1 MIINVVYCGV
11 PMPESDETKGLFTR
25 LKRTRESLA
34 ANLSGLFG
42 SGSAVLD
49 EAAFD
54 DLTDQLILADL
65 GVEASTQIVAVL
77 RRQAASER
85 VETKEQ
91 LNSVLRTQLL
101 KILQPSVRP
110 LDISANP
117 AKPWVVLMVGVNG
130 VGKTTTAAKLAYWF
144 TQQRLKVMLG
154 ASDTYRAA
162 AIEQLQVWGQRL
174 AVPVVA
180 QQRGA
185 DAAAVAHDALSS
197 AQARSVDVLIIDS
210 AGRQHVNSE
219 LMGQLQKMNR
229 VIQSLDE
236 QAPHEILLVVDA
248 STGQNALTQVGAFA
262 ASVGVTGL
270 CVTKLDGTA
279 RGGVLVALAQ
289 KYCLPIYFV
298 GVGES
303 FNDLRPFDAES
314 FVSALIGIAG
324 SP

>member
-1 MIINVVYCGV
+1 
-11 PMPESDETKGLFTR
+11 MPESDETSGLFTR
-25 LKRTRESLA
+25 LKKTRESIA

-49 EAAFD
+49 DAAFD
-54 DLTDQLILADL
+54 DLADQLILADL

-77 RRQAASER
+77 RRQAVSTR

-91 LNSVLRTQLL
+91 LNSVLRIQLL
-101 KILQPSVRP
+101 EILQPSVRS
-110 LDISANP
+110 LDLPVASD
-117 AKPWVVLMVGVNG
+117 KPWVVVMVGVNG
-130 VGKTTTAAKLAYWF
+130 VGKTTTAAKLAHWF
-144 TQQRLKVMLG
+144 TQQGLKVILG
-154 ASDTYRAA
+154 ACDTYRAA
-162 AIEQLQVWGQRL
+162 AIEQLQVWGQRV
-174 AVPVVA
+174 AVPVIA

-210 AGRQHVNSE
+210 AGRQHVNTE
-219 LMGQLQKMNR
+219 LMEQLQKMNR
-229 VIQSLDE
+229 VIQRLDDS
-236 QAPHEILLVVDA
+236 APHEILLVVDA
-248 STGQNALTQVGAFA
+248 ATGQNALAQVGAFA

-289 KYCLPIYFV
+289 KFQLPIYFV

-303 FNDLRPFDAES
+303 VEDLRPFDAET
-314 FVSALIGIAG
+314 FVTALIGDG
-324 SP
+324 G

>member
-1 MIINVVYCGV
+1 
-11 PMPESDETKGLFTR
+11 MPESDETSGLFTR
-25 LKRTRESLA
+25 LKKTRESIA

-49 EAAFD
+49 DAAFD
-54 DLTDQLILADL
+54 DLADQLILADL

-77 RRQAASER
+77 RRQAVSTR

-91 LNSVLRTQLL
+91 LNSVLRIQLL
-101 KILQPSVRP
+101 EILQPSARS
-110 LDISANP
+110 LDLP
-117 AKPWVVLMVGVNG
+117 AASDKPWVVVMVGVNG
-130 VGKTTTAAKLAYWF
+130 VGKTTTAAKLAHWV
-144 TQQRLKVMLG
+144 TQQGLKVMLG
-154 ASDTYRAA
+154 ACDTYRAA
-162 AIEQLQVWGQRL
+162 AIEQLQVWGQRV
-174 AVPVVA
+174 AVPVIA

-219 LMGQLQKMNR
+219 LMEQLQKMNR
-229 VIQSLDE
+229 VIQRLDDS
-236 QAPHEILLVVDA
+236 APHEILLVVDA
-248 STGQNALTQVGAFA
+248 ATGQNALAQVGAFA

-289 KYCLPIYFV
+289 KFQLPIYFV

-303 FNDLRPFDAES
+303 VEDLRPFDAET
-314 FVSALIGIAG
+314 FVTALIGDG
-324 SP
+324 G